1 MNRTAER
8 ALALLV
14 VLLGITGF
22 SLSQVKTGTPPF
34 GSFGGGPFDAI
45 NLGNLNVHFAVPII
59 HKAGRGLPL
68 NYDLSFDSSVWYPVG
83 VSGNQVWQPV
93 GNWGWSSAWAG
104 TRCYGSIPGGPF
116 AERPVRTLSPCA
128 VWCRCLA
135 RSGWD
140 KAPPFRGHADGSIAR
155 CSPAGTRGTLIPGYY

>member
-68 NYDLSFDSSVWYPVG
+68 NYDLSFDSSVWYTVG

-104 TRCYGSIPGGPF
+104 TTGDITRSANTVPCYDGQGHQNGATTTISNF
-116 AERPVRTLSPCA
+116 AYHDPRGA
-128 VWCRCLA
+128 VHGF
-135 RSGWD
+135 SGQWVLVSG
-140 KAPPFRGHADGSIAR
+140 ACP
-155 CSPAGTRGTLIPGYY
+155 